1 MVPTM
6 RKIVLMVN
14 PSRAHTRGLLTGIAK
29 YARIEGHWAFYRPL
43 EYREPK
49 AARKLLSVLA
59 TIKPDGILM
68 REPPEIEEII
78 KTGIPTVC
86 FPYTRER
93 FAGVANVITNH
104 ILVGEMAA
112 KHLLDR
118 GLKRY
123 AYCGFD
129 DWWWSRLRGEG
140 FRRTVSKAGLETL
153 FYKLPRVKSK
163 RSWDKELPIIADW
176 LRKLPKPIGLMTCND
191 DRGELVI
198 EACKIGAVQVPD
210 EVVIV
215 GVDNDQLICDLSSPP
230 LSSVVLGVEKAG
242 YEAAAL
248 LDKIMGGES
257 PIDQEIYIQPVR
269 VVTRQSTDVLCID
282 DADVVKAVRFIR
294 QHAKMPIHVDSV
306 ADNVF
311 LSRRVL
317 EKRFRTA
324 LGHSIHEEIRR
335 ARIEQIIRMLTETQ
349 MSISEIARSLGFPDV
364 AHISRYFRKEKG
376 MSPLKYRKDYLRR

>member
-1 MVPTM
+1 MPKI
-6 RKIVLMVN
+6 RKVVLLIN
-14 PSRAHTRGLLTGIAK
+14 PSRTHTRGLLTGIAK
-29 YARIEGHWAFYRPL
+29 YARIEGLWAFYRPL
-43 EYREPK
+43 EYRESK

-59 TIKPDGILM
+59 AIKPDGILM

-78 KTGIPTVC
+78 KTGIPIVC

-140 FRRTVSKAGLETL
+140 FRRTVAKAGLETF
-153 FYKLPRVKSK
+153 FYKLPRTKSK
-163 RSWDKELPIIADW
+163 RSWDKEPPIIADW

-198 EACKIGAVQVPD
+198 EACKIGGVQVPD

-230 LSSVVLGVEKAG
+230 LSSVELGVENAG

-257 PIDQEIYIQPVR
+257 PIDREIYIQPVR
-269 VVTRQSTDVLCID
+269 VVTRKSTDVLCID
-282 DADVVKAVRFIR
+282 DADMVKAVRFIR
-294 QHAKMPIHVDSV
+294 QHAQIPIRVDYV
-306 ADNVF
+306 ADAVH

-317 EKRFRTA
+317 EKRFRSA
-324 LGHSIHEEIRR
+324 LGHSIHDEIRR
-335 ARIEQIIRMLTETQ
+335 VRIEQIVRMLTETQ
-349 MSISEIARSLGFPDV
+349 MSISEIAHSLGFPDV
-364 AHISRYFRKEKG
+364 AHISRYFRREKG
-376 MSPLKYRKDYLRR
+376 MSPLKYRKDYLHR

>member
-1 MVPTM
+1 
-6 RKIVLMVN
+6 
-14 PSRAHTRGLLTGIAK
+14 
-29 YARIEGHWAFYRPL
+29 
-43 EYREPK
+43 
-49 AARKLLSVLA
+49 
-59 TIKPDGILM
+59 
-68 REPPEIEEII
+68 
-78 KTGIPTVC
+78 
-86 FPYTRER
+86 
-93 FAGVANVITNH
+93 
-104 ILVGEMAA
+104 
-112 KHLLDR
+112 
-118 GLKRY
+118 
-123 AYCGFD
+123 
-129 DWWWSRLRGEG
+129 
-140 FRRTVSKAGLETL
+140 
-153 FYKLPRVKSK
+153 
-163 RSWDKELPIIADW
+163 
-176 LRKLPKPIGLMTCND
+176 
-191 DRGELVI
+191 
-198 EACKIGAVQVPD
+198 VQVPD

-294 QHAKMPIHVDSV
+294 QHAKMPIQVDSV
-306 ADNVF
+306 VAAVF

-335 ARIEQIIRMLTETQ
+335 ARIEQIARMLTQTQ
-349 MSISEIARSLGFPDV
+349 MSISEIACSLGFADV

-376 MSPLKYRKDYLRR
+376 MSPLKYRKDYLGR